1 MRVTPIISLGLS
13 VIVGIGAI
21 VLGRVW
27 LTDNADASDSALAA
41 ITPSVVTRDVKTT
54 KIAVLKEPV
63 ENGTQIDLELI
74 EFVEW
79 PTKFLPEG
87 VITDKDALINADGS
101 TPYTKGVVLA
111 GEPLVMD
118 KLSVQPQ
125 LTKLAARIEPGMRA
139 ISIKVTPDTG
149 VSGLVLPGDR
159 VDIASVQTLTNPT
172 TLESRS
178 TVRTVLRNVLVLAAD
193 QAFDPNIEGAKVAR
207 NVTVEVSAADAAR
220 LAIAEKSGTLFLT
233 LRSEKEDEAP
243 KPQPVAQTRP
253 VPRQPR
259 PPAPK
264 PAPKPKGPEFTSVR
278 IFEGDN
284 STIVKAPVASSSNG
298 APTNLLEKDQ

>member
-13 VIVGIGAI
+13 VVVGIGAI

-27 LTDNADASDSALAA
+27 LTDNADASATAISAIAPA
-41 ITPSVVTRDVKTT
+41 VVARDIKTT
-54 KIAVLKEPV
+54 KIAVLKEPLD
-63 ENGTQIDLELI
+63 NGVQIDLELI
-74 EFVEW
+74 EFVDW
-79 PTKFLPEG
+79 PTKYLPEG
-87 VITDKDALINADGS
+87 AITEKGALVNADGS

-118 KLSVQPQ
+118 KLSVQPV

-159 VDIASVQTLTNPT
+159 VDIASVRTITNPT

-178 TVRTVLRNVLVLAAD
+178 TVRTVLRNVLILAAD
-193 QAFDPNIEGAKVAR
+193 QTFDATIEGAKVAR
-207 NVTVEVSAADAAR
+207 NVTVEVSAADASR
-220 LAIAEKSGTLFLT
+220 LAIAESSGTLFLT
-233 LRSEKEDEAP
+233 LRSEKQDEAP
-243 KPQPVAQTRP
+243 KPEPVSQPRP
-253 VPRQPR
+253 IQRRPR

-284 STIVKAPVASSSNG
+284 STIVKAPVADSATG
-298 APTNLLEKDQ
+298 LPTNLLEKDQ